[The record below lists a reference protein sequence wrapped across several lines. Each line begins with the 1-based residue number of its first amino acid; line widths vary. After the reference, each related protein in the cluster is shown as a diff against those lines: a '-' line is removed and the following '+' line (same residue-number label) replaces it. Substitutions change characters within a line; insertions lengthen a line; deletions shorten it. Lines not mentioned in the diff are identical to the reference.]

1 MHPRSAWFS
10 HAELFCAQTQIF
22 DKQKKII
29 EKR

>member
-10 HAELFCAQTQIF
+10 MRGFFYAQTQIF
-22 DKQKKII
+22 DKQKEFI